1 MKNSILRKKK
11 KINSSLW
18 LLTCLTDN
26 VILYQF
32 DPSPGKLQ
40 WLRVLSHRCSG
51 SASQVNSIHR
61 SAQWLLWPS
70 LPAQWHSDCGY
81 DSEIPTKHTISIYC
95 KKECSTLSF
104 GMEAFKMREER
115 EEDYRGG
122 KLTKQRGYSGAQGC
136 GGGGGEERSGSHR
149 ILLFPTRELK
159 NCNRKRFYSE

>member
-1 MKNSILRKKK
+1 MIANLLDRQCYFIPVW
-11 KINSSLW
+11 SLARQI
-18 LLTCLTDN
+18 TVTACS
-26 VILYQF
+26 Q
-32 DPSPGKLQ
+32 PQ
-40 WLRVLSHRCSG
+40 MQRQRVT
-51 SASQVNSIHR
+51 SQVNSIHR